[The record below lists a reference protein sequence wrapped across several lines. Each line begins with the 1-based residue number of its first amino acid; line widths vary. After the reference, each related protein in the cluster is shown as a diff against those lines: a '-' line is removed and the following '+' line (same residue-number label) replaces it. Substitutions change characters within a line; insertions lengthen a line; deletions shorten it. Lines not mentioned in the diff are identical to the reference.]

1 MEIYIHDKYPGQSQK
16 MAETVLKYLTQNTG
30 QNNRGILSKS
40 LAMCNCN
47 TMGTKAAILI
57 EMAFMTNLREAV
69 AMMAN
74 EAYWKESARK
84 ICKGICEYTGV
95 KYKPENNMPSATVTP
110 QSSKNDIRW
119 VQERLNTVLPQ
130 IYNPIKD
137 IVPLK
142 VDGNFGPKT
151 RIATLLYWDALGW
164 GKHMNDDG
172 TRIGKNTR
180 EALVSGTVN
189 KV

>member
-1 MEIYIHDKYPGQSQK
+1 
-16 MAETVLKYLTQNTG
+16 
-30 QNNRGILSKS
+30 
-40 LAMCNCN
+40 
-47 TMGTKAAILI
+47 
-57 EMAFMTNLREAV
+57 
-69 AMMAN
+69 
-74 EAYWKESARK
+74 
-84 ICKGICEYTGV
+84 
-95 KYKPENNMPSATVTP
+95 MPSATVTP